1 MAGFCPKCGAPLSSS
16 TGFCSACGTPIA
28 ANVATQPVA
37 PPVAPPAVPPP
48 NMAGVPPQPG
58 AYPVYP
64 QKSSNS
70 ALKIIL
76 IVIAVIVVLGVGAA
90 GIAGYIAYRAIHAAG
105 SSLSIGKNAAVDES
119 DLGVAIYPG
128 ATHIDAGGMKMKVG
142 NNLVVSSAYTTSD
155 PANSV
160 VAFYRD
166 KLGSNVQENAN
177 SASGTSLVSSTVDGG
192 TKESIVVTVTP
203 DSSGGTTKIMI
214 VHTKT
219 SST

>member
-1 MAGFCPKCGAPLSSS
+1 V
-16 TGFCSACGTPIA
+16 A
-28 ANVATQPVA
+28 A
-37 PPVAPPAVPPP
+37 
-48 NMAGVPPQPG
+48 VPPQPG

-76 IVIAVIVVLGVGAA
+76 IVIAVIVVLGVGGA

-128 ATHIDAGGMKMKVG
+128 ATHIEAGGMKMKVG

-177 SASGTSLVSSTVDGG
+177 GASGTSLVSSTVDGG

-203 DSSGGTTKIMI
+203 NSSGGSTKIMI